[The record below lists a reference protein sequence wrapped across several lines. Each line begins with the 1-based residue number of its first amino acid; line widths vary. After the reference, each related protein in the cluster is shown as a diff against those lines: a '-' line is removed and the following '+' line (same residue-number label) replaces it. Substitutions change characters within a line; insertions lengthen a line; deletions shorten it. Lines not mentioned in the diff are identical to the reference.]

1 MLSMIDFLPIF
12 IVHTFLSIWLFSIL
26 ILPNDVG
33 YEAKLSVTLKYLVV
47 MWVHTSHNICVI
59 EFLFFMPTI
68 SNIFLFLYV
77 DYLNKRMLLALCNPP
92 TSRDVTLY
100 AFCHVLY
107 DCFKNMSGCVSKG
120 IIICVAVIVANKKRW
135 YKSKCHVWS
144 HVVYR
149 FLCSCCRTN
158 NTLIINVSYSQF
170 HI

>member
-1 MLSMIDFLPIF
+1 
-12 IVHTFLSIWLFSIL
+12 
-26 ILPNDVG
+26 
-33 YEAKLSVTLKYLVV
+33 
-47 MWVHTSHNICVI
+47 
-59 EFLFFMPTI
+59 
-68 SNIFLFLYV
+68 
-77 DYLNKRMLLALCNPP
+77 MLLALCNPP

-149 FLCSCCRTN
+149 VYVHTVEQTC
-158 NTLIINVSYSQF
+158 Y
-170 HI
+170 